1 MKKPLAAIAV
11 ACLLGVLIAWAQSG
25 SSISFSASG
34 TCAPPAPNVT
44 SICGTTS
51 NVLLSLNGA
60 PYAGLQGA
68 PGPAGP
74 LVPWDQT
81 SSNTRSRSIYNI
93 RIEEHQRCCRPNLK
107 TFEPAVPTNL
117 QRECL
122 IWK

>member
-74 LVPWDQT
+74 AGAGRG
-81 SSNTRSRSIYNI
+81 RSYHLADRTKWGGLQF
-93 RIEEHQRCCRPNLK
+93 QRHHSPRN
-107 TFEPAVPTNL
+107 FEP
-117 QRECL
+117 ES
-122 IWK
+122 KFHF

>member
-74 LVPWDQT
+74 AGAVGPNKFQYPVPFDLQHTNW
-81 SSNTRSRSIYNI
+81 RA
-93 RIEEHQRCCRPNLK
+93 
-107 TFEPAVPTNL
+107 PAVLLT
-117 QRECL
+117 QFED
-122 IWK
+122 I

>member
-1 MKKPLAAIAV
+1 MKKPLATIAV

-74 LVPWDQT
+74 AGAVGPNKFQYPVPFDLQ
-81 SSNTRSRSIYNI
+81 
-93 RIEEHQRCCRPNLK
+93 H
-107 TFEPAVPTNL
+107 TN
-117 QRECL
+117 
-122 IWK
+122 